1 MLGQQKGS
9 RLRASV
15 KNESVVGKNAFV
27 ERIGSTAAV
36 DAASRHDDTPRIDT
50 PHSRRRLSLRTSRW
64 ADLIDNAD
72 KVKKT
77 CLSIWKHLDETPLNS
92 VKALTC

>member
-50 PHSRRRLSLRTSRW
+50 PHSRRR
-64 ADLIDNAD
+64 
-72 KVKKT
+72 
-77 CLSIWKHLDETPLNS
+77 
-92 VKALTC
+92 